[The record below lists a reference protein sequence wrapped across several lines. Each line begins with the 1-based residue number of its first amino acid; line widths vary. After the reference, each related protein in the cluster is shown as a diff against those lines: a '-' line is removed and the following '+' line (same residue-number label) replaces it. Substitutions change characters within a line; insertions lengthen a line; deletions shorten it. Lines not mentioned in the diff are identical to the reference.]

1 MEGFYWMT
9 ETISRVNRVLMTE
22 CVALRLAQQ
31 RYTVKDISRMYGVS
45 PDFVYRVA
53 YAAGI
58 PTTRRHEKCSAK
70 R

>member
-1 MEGFYWMT
+1 MT
-9 ETISRVNRVLMTE
+9 ETISRVNRALMTE

-45 PDFVYRVA
+45 TDFVYRVA

-58 PTTRRHEKCSAK
+58 PTTRRGEKSCGK
-70 R
+70 